1 MSWHRET
8 PSDVATMNAPKR
20 QIAALSRA
28 VSRRQRAE
36 QDLRARLA
44 QIVASRLPLVESEA
58 STRANAAAL
67 DAQAQSYRQRISA
80 MMSGA
85 EPFSIDTLTAIR
97 LYADE
102 VDQQSAT
109 AREAWHAAQQTL
121 AAHDDEI
128 AAVRQEIAKSRGRI
142 DLCEARIGKLQ
153 RLLDGIAAD
162 AEDEDIEE
170 TALARLARA

>member
-1 MSWHRET
+1 MSAPERE
-8 PSDVATMNAPKR
+8 
-20 QIAALSRA
+20 IAALSRT
-28 VSRRQRAE
+28 VSRRQRFE

-44 QIVASRLPLVESEA
+44 QLAAARLPLVEREGQA
-58 STRANAAAL
+58 HDHAAAL
-67 DAQAQSYRQRISA
+67 EAQARSYWQRVSA
-80 MMSGA
+80 MMAGA

-102 VDQQSAT
+102 VERAHAT
-109 AREAWHAAQQTL
+109 ALDALMAAQQ
-121 AAHDDEI
+121 AVAEHDGTI
-128 AAVRQEIAKSRGRI
+128 ANTRREIAKNRGRI

-153 RLLDGIAAD
+153 RVLDGIAAD

>member
-1 MSWHRET
+1 MS
-8 PSDVATMNAPKR
+8 APKR

-28 VSRRQRAE
+28 VSRRQRVD

-44 QIVASRLPLVESEA
+44 QFIAARVPLVDSERQARDRA
-58 STRANAAAL
+58 SVL
-67 DAQAQSYRQRISA
+67 EAQARSYRQRISA
-80 MMSGA
+80 MMAGA

-102 VDQQSAT
+102 VD
-109 AREAWHAAQQTL
+109 RGHAAALDALKSAQQAL
-121 AAHDDEI
+121 AAHDATI
-128 AAVRQEIAKSRGRI
+128 ANTRGEIAKNRGRI

-153 RLLDGIAAD
+153 RVLDGIAAD
-162 AEDEDIEE
+162 AEDEDVEE

>member
-1 MSWHRET
+1 MS
-8 PSDVATMNAPKR
+8 APQR

-28 VSRRQRAE
+28 VSRRRRLE

-44 QIVASRLPLVESEA
+44 QLVAARAPLVEREGQA
-58 STRANAAAL
+58 RAHAAAL
-67 DAQAQSYRQRISA
+67 EGQARSYGRRISA

-102 VDQQSAT
+102 VDRMHAAALDALT
-109 AREAWHAAQQTL
+109 AAQQAI
-121 AAHDDEI
+121 AAHDGTI
-128 AAVRQEIAKSRGRI
+128 ANTRGEIAKNRGRI
-142 DLCEARIGKLQ
+142 GLCETRIGKLQ
-153 RLLDGIAAD
+153 RVLDGIAAD

>member
-1 MSWHRET
+1 MS
-8 PSDVATMNAPKR
+8 APKR

-28 VSRRQRAE
+28 VSRRQRFE

-44 QIVASRLPLVESEA
+44 QLVAARIALVESEA
-58 STRANAAAL
+58 HARGQAAAL
-67 DAQAQSYRQRISA
+67 EAQAQSYRQRVSA

-102 VDQQSAT
+102 VDRQCAV
-109 AREAWHAAQQTL
+109 AREALAAAQQML
-121 AAHDDEI
+121 AAHDASI
-128 AAVRQEIAKSRGRI
+128 AGMRGEIAKNRGRI
-142 DLCEARIGKLQ
+142 ELCEKRIGQLQ
-153 RLLDGIAAD
+153 RVLDGIAAD

-170 TALARLARA
+170 TALARLARG

>member
-1 MSWHRET
+1 MS
-8 PSDVATMNAPKR
+8 APKR

-28 VSRRQRAE
+28 VSRRQRLE
-36 QDLRARLA
+36 QDLRTRLA
-44 QIVASRLPLVESEA
+44 QLLTARVPLVEREGQA
-58 STRANAAAL
+58 RDHAAAL
-67 DAQAQSYRQRISA
+67 EAQARSYRQRVSA

-102 VDQQSAT
+102 VDRAHSAALDALT
-109 AREAWHAAQQTL
+109 AAQQVV
-121 AAHDDEI
+121 AAHDATI
-128 AAVRQEIAKSRGRI
+128 ANIRSEIAKNRGRI
-142 DLCEARIGKLQ
+142 GLCETRIGKLQ
-153 RLLDGIAAD
+153 RVLDGIAAD